1 MQALII
7 GITMSWLSVQCP
19 GSAVMWKSWN
29 TRASNSNWARPRFP
43 PVDCQIS
50 AGRSA
55 DFVQQ
60 IDSRISPG
68 FWHCVSPLMM
78 ISIVIL
84 IKYGF
89 SSHLAWYMRPP
100 EGAPYQILIPPDQDL
115 NTRPCAFCSL
125 FCNGTHAGLFG
136 LLANWLRFRANCPI
150 AWRNWKG
157 PEKTFYYRAEIW
169 PCLVWTKQIGLRIST
184 SGLHCPDKGKWTWKR
199 LLLSGN
205 PSPDSMGRVFAR
217 RIIQPPLKCPPSAR
231 PHQRV
236 AAAGGTFELRKFLW
250 CKDSD
255 ACKPVLGNRGGLSG
269 TTRLFC
275 KPATKDTLKSMGDV
289 VGTLNDGREFLT
301 Q

>member
-1 MQALII
+1 MI
-7 GITMSWLSVQCP
+7 VCP

-60 IDSRISPG
+60 IDCKISPG

-157 PEKTFYYRAEIW
+157 PEKTFYYGAEIW

-184 SGLHCPDKGKWTWKR
+184 SGWEYLPRGYIVQTKASGLESDYFWAATPPRIVWDGFLHG
-199 LLLSGN
+199 
-205 PSPDSMGRVFAR
+205 
-217 RIIQPPLKCPPSAR
+217 
-231 PHQRV
+231 
-236 AAAGGTFELRKFLW
+236 ELF
-250 CKDSD
+250 SHH
-255 ACKPVLGNRGGLSG
+255 
-269 TTRLFC
+269 
-275 KPATKDTLKSMGDV
+275 
-289 VGTLNDGREFLT
+289 
-301 Q
+301 